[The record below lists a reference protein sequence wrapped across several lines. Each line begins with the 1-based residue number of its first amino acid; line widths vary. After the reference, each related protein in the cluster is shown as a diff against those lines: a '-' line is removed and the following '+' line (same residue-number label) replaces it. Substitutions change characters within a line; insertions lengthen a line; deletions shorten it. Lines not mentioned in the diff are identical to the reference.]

1 MKAGV
6 LFIWTLCLLALALA
20 ALHFAFV
27 ATPRERLL
35 TLALI
40 LAATC
45 SLDGNVRS
53 SHK

>member
-6 LFIWTLCLLALALA
+6 LLIWTGCLLALVLA

-40 LAATC
+40 LSVAC
-45 SLDGNVRS
+45 IMDRSVRS

>member
-1 MKAGV
+1 MRTGV
-6 LFIWTLCLLALALA
+6 LLIWTACLLSLALA

-40 LAATC
+40 LSTVG
-45 SLDGNVRS
+45 SLDRNMGPS
-53 SHK
+53 PK